1 MVGKREVV
9 EREGQGSTSVESRKA
24 PMEIKV
30 CGGTLKVSGLIKN
43 TPCQFVVDTG
53 ADVTTLSYRVFH
65 KLDSAAALKTVSTD
79 GVIRG
84 LDGQIIPVIG
94 RVALE
99 VTLGETVSKLDLW
112 VVYIQEECIPGAD
125 FLKKE
130 GCIIDYP

>member
-1 MVGKREVV
+1 
-9 EREGQGSTSVESRKA
+9 VESRKA

-30 CGGTLKVSGLIKN
+30 CGGTLKVSGFIKN

-65 KLDSAAALKTVSTD
+65 KLDSTAAVKTVSTD

-99 VTLGETVSKLDLW
+99 VTLG
-112 VVYIQEECIPGAD
+112 
-125 FLKKE
+125 
-130 GCIIDYP
+130 